1 MTEQQFLNEL
11 ERSLTQLPSDER
23 TDILQDIKEYFTNGR
38 KDGKSDSEIA
48 ASLGSP
54 KEIAAELLDF
64 QAPEKIMVTDTKV
77 ITVTDNRF
85 TKVAMKIKFGS
96 LHVYPSETD
105 ETTIELV
112 NPSDKLSLT
121 ANVIGDTL
129 TIELKAPK
137 FTLLNFLF
145 IFKGVRVN
153 VALPKKLYEAI
164 SMKTDNGSIRAEKLL
179 GKMVQ
184 ATSDNGSIGLK
195 EIAATTLGVETD
207 NGRIEVDKVQVD
219 KLSTETDN
227 GRIELRHV
235 DADQVQ
241 AETDNGRIVMEYV
254 NGTIVGK
261 TDNGRISL
269 LTTGLDRMIDLK
281 TDNGSITIETEND
294 PTDVTIRTKT
304 SNGKIDVFG
313 EKNSRTTFGSGTNT
327 IQLKSDNGKII
338 VGKTNAIV
346 ISKS

>member
-48 ASLGSP
+48 VSLGSP
-54 KEIAAELLDF
+54 KEIAAELLDH
-64 QAPEKIMVTDTKV
+64 QVTEKIVETDTKV
-77 ITVTDNRF
+77 ITLTENRF
-85 TKVAMKIKFGS
+85 TKVTMNIKFGS

-112 NPSDKLSLT
+112 NPSDKLALT
-121 ANVIGDTL
+121 AIVSGDTL

-153 VALPKKLYEAI
+153 VALPKKLYAAI
-164 SMKTDNGSIRAEKLL
+164 LMKTDNGSISAEKIL
-179 GKMVQ
+179 GKTVKV
-184 ATSDNGSIGLK
+184 TSDNGSIKLR
-195 EIAATTLGVETD
+195 EFAATTLEVETD
-207 NGRIEVDKVQVD
+207 NGRIEVDKVQAD

-235 DADQVQ
+235 DADQVH
-241 AETDNGRIVMEYV
+241 AETDNGRIVMENV
-254 NGTIVGK
+254 NGAIVGK
-261 TDNGRISL
+261 TDNGRITL
-269 LTTGLDRMIDLK
+269 LTTSLDRMIDLK
-281 TDNGSITIETEND
+281 TDNGSITIETESD

-304 SNGKIDVFG
+304 GHGRIDVFG
-313 EKNSRTTFGSGTNT
+313 EKNSRTTFGSGTNM
-327 IQLKSDNGKII
+327 IQLKSDNGKIT

-346 ISKS
+346 ISK